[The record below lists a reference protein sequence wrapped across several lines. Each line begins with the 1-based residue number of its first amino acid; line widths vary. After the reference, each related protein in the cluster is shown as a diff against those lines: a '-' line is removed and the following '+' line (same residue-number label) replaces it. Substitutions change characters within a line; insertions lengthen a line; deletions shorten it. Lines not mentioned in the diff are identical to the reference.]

1 MKTPPEKH
9 EQKLMKVLHLFLE
22 TGSSLC
28 LSWEKSLRGSIPN
41 KKVMTVMARRVITFS
56 VTRLTPNNP
65 VWSMTVVETV
75 VESIFI
81 LQCSNISTQPNFMS
95 NAHLSNNNGKL
106 VYGRVLFLLFGLI
119 LPRVC
124 FFSSSRCRSQSSPTW
139 FFLSFW
145 FYKQMIN
152 EPGEQKCQFLWWEL
166 FCTFI
171 LFRRFP
177 QCLLLRYNICRWEV
191 LDMISLLLS
200 LDCLC

>member
-81 LQCSNISTQPNFMS
+81 LQCSNISTEPNFIS
-95 NAHLSNNNGKL
+95 NAHLSNNNCN
-106 VYGRVLFLLFGLI
+106 LFMEEFYSCCW
-119 LPRVC
+119 VW
-124 FFSSSRCRSQSSPTW
+124 SSQGYVSSPPQDTEVKDRQLDY
-139 FFLSFW
+139 FLSFW
-145 FYKQMIN
+145 FKQSKDQWAWRTEMSIFVV
-152 EPGEQKCQFLWWEL
+152 GTLL
-166 FCTFI
+166 YFCT
-171 LFRRFP
+171 
-177 QCLLLRYNICRWEV
+177 V
-191 LDMISLLLS
+191 
-200 LDCLC
+200 